1 MARSLRIRSANLWW
15 PIGDGLESSPAKGTS
30 AKLAQ
35 AEGGIKFARLD
46 ASPKLVDK
54 LQNPE
59 CEDDVLLLA
68 QLDRHC

>member
-1 MARSLRIRSANLWW
+1 MVRSLRIRSANLGW
-15 PIGDGLESSPAKGTS
+15 PIGAGLESSPAKGTS

-35 AEGGIKFARLD
+35 AEGGIKSARLD

-54 LQNPE
+54 LQNLE
-59 CEDDVLLLA
+59 GEDDVLLLA